1 VCEAHTHS
9 ARLIAASPGFS
20 LSTLQHNATERKR
33 WIDGAVESVSSR
45 FLDGMTFDFEDAI
58 DSSSGSPTR
67 ELSQVYTNLVR
78 ETTAALHA
86 AVPGSQT
93 SVCVPWE
100 PLDSGRDYDYEG
112 LAAGSDFLYIMGYD
126 TRAQIFGRCI
136 ASANSPPAALE
147 HGVHRFLARGV
158 PAHKLVL
165 GVPFYGYAYPCL
177 NSGVMD
183 DVCEIPRM
191 AWRGVNC
198 SEVVGD
204 EFQYMDVM
212 NLLDNNVCPPKLDPP
227 AKVCNVTTGRRWDEN
242 TASPYFNFLA
252 DGHLK
257 QMWYDD
263 PASLLIKRGIVT
275 RLGLRGFGPYQ
286 LDDLDTNGTRTG
298 NPRAREESRR
308 MWEVLSLE
316 P

>member
-1 VCEAHTHS
+1 
-9 ARLIAASPGFS
+9 
-20 LSTLQHNATERKR
+20 
-33 WIDGAVESVSSR
+33 
-45 FLDGMTFDFEDAI
+45 
-58 DSSSGSPTR
+58 
-67 ELSQVYTNLVR
+67 VR

-112 LAAGSDFLYIMGYD
+112 LAAGSDFPYIMGYD

>member
-1 VCEAHTHS
+1 
-9 ARLIAASPGFS
+9 
-20 LSTLQHNATERKR
+20 
-33 WIDGAVESVSSR
+33 
-45 FLDGMTFDFEDAI
+45 M
-58 DSSSGSPTR
+58 
-67 ELSQVYTNLVR
+67 
-78 ETTAALHA
+78 
-86 AVPGSQT
+86 
-93 SVCVPWE
+93 
-100 PLDSGRDYDYEG
+100 
-112 LAAGSDFLYIMGYD
+112 
-126 TRAQIFGRCI
+126 IFGRCI